1 VKRNRNRKRQQ
12 VADGTRERANLAV
25 ESFNDIP
32 LRRAL
37 FRGYRAS
44 DVRLVTAYWRAAMD
58 RLESEVRH
66 AAERATELEVEL
78 RILRTRLE
86 EYVRRETEVKKALA
100 DVEAR
105 AVEVEADA
113 KARAREVVREAEE
126 HAARLRSEALAR
138 LTRTGEELERL
149 LAARE
154 SFVTSIRA
162 ALDQIEPALRGV
174 EAAPAR
180 PQPSATAPEQ
190 TAPAPEQ
197 AEETSDVGETA
208 PLAEELRRRAVE
220 GDERERVYEGRVE
233 LDVGPFDDFGEL
245 SSFARTIRRIPG
257 VVDVDVGAFAD
268 DRATLGLTLG
278 APVVLGRAL
287 AETVPSVFRIDAAEE
302 RRLAI
307 TLAADVPRSEP

>member
-1 VKRNRNRKRQQ
+1 V
-12 VADGTRERANLAV
+12 T

-44 DVRLVTAYWRAAMD
+44 DVRLMAAYWRAAMD
-58 RLESEVRH
+58 RLESEIKH
-66 AAERATELEVEL
+66 AAERATDLEVEL

-105 AVEVEADA
+105 ALDLEADA

-126 HAARLRSEALAR
+126 HAARLRGEALQR
-138 LTRTGEELERL
+138 LTQTGEELERL

-154 SFVTSIRA
+154 SFVTSIRG
-162 ALDQIEPALRGV
+162 ALDRIEPALRGV
-174 EAAPAR
+174 ETAAP
-180 PQPSATAPEQ
+180 TAQERS
-190 TAPAPEQ
+190 APAEEPEP
-197 AEETSDVGETA
+197 AAPPEPSDQDEAT
-208 PLAEELRRRAVE
+208 PLADDLRRRALE

-268 DRATLGLTLG
+268 GRASLGITLGV
-278 APVVLGRAL
+278 PVVLGRAL
-287 AETVPSVFRIDAAEE
+287 AETVPAAFAVDSAGE
-302 RRLAI
+302 RSLAI
-307 TLAADVPRSEP
+307 TFAADAPRSES

>member
-1 VKRNRNRKRQQ
+1 V
-12 VADGTRERANLAV
+12 T

-44 DVRLVTAYWRAAMD
+44 DVHLVAAYWRAAMD
-58 RLESEVRH
+58 RLESEIKH
-66 AAERATELEVEL
+66 AAERATDLEVEL

-105 AVEVEADA
+105 ALDLEADA

-126 HAARLRSEALAR
+126 HAARLRGEALQR
-138 LTRTGEELERL
+138 LTQTGEELERL

-162 ALDQIEPALRGV
+162 ALDRIEPALRGV
-174 EAAPAR
+174 ETAAPA
-180 PQPSATAPEQ
+180 PQEASAPPEEPEPAAAPE
-190 TAPAPEQ
+190 P
-197 AEETSDVGETA
+197 SDQDEAT
-208 PLAEELRRRAVE
+208 PLADDLRRRALE

-245 SSFARTIRRIPG
+245 SSFARSIRRIPG

-268 DRATLGLTLG
+268 GRASLGITLGV
-278 APVVLGRAL
+278 PVVLGRAL
-287 AETVPSVFRIDAAEE
+287 AETVPAAFAVDSAGE
-302 RRLAI
+302 RSLAI
-307 TLAADVPRSEP
+307 TLAADAPRSES

>member
-1 VKRNRNRKRQQ
+1 M
-12 VADGTRERANLAV
+12 T

-32 LRRAL
+32 LRRSL

-44 DVRLVTAYWRAAMD
+44 DVHLMAAYWRAAMD
-58 RLESEVRH
+58 RLESEVKH

-86 EYVRRETEVKKALA
+86 EYVRRETEVKQALA

-105 AVEVEADA
+105 ALAIEADA

-126 HAARLRSEALAR
+126 HAARLRGEALQR
-138 LTRTGEELERL
+138 LTQTGAELERL

-162 ALDQIEPALRGV
+162 ALDRIEPALRGV
-174 EAAPAR
+174 ETAAPA
-180 PQPSATAPEQ
+180 PQEPQEPQEPQGHDAPPEELAAPPEPSHEDEAT
-190 TAPAPEQ
+190 
-197 AEETSDVGETA
+197 
-208 PLAEELRRRAVE
+208 PLADDLRRRALE

-268 DRATLGLTLG
+268 GRASLGITLGV
-278 APVVLGRAL
+278 PVVLGRAL
-287 AETVPSVFRIDAAEE
+287 AETVPAAFAVDSAGE
-302 RRLAI
+302 RSLAI
-307 TLAADVPRSEP
+307 TLAAEAPRSEP

>member
-1 VKRNRNRKRQQ
+1 V
-12 VADGTRERANLAV
+12 T

-44 DVRLVTAYWRAAMD
+44 DVHLVAAYWRAAMD
-58 RLESEVRH
+58 RLESEIKH
-66 AAERATELEVEL
+66 ATERATDLEVEL

-105 AVEVEADA
+105 ALDLEADA

-126 HAARLRSEALAR
+126 HAARLRGEALQR
-138 LTRTGEELERL
+138 LTQTGEELERL

-162 ALDQIEPALRGV
+162 ALDRIEPALRGV
-174 EAAPAR
+174 ETAAPA
-180 PQPSATAPEQ
+180 PQEAS
-190 TAPAPEQ
+190 APAEEPEP
-197 AEETSDVGETA
+197 AAPPEPSDQDEAT
-208 PLAEELRRRAVE
+208 PLADDLRRRALE

-268 DRATLGLTLG
+268 GRASLGITLGV
-278 APVVLGRAL
+278 PVVLGRAL
-287 AETVPSVFRIDAAEE
+287 AETVPAAFAVDSAAE
-302 RRLAI
+302 RSLAI
-307 TLAADVPRSEP
+307 TFAADAPRSES

>member
-1 VKRNRNRKRQQ
+1 V
-12 VADGTRERANLAV
+12 T
-25 ESFNDIP
+25 ESFSDIP
-32 LRRAL
+32 LRRSL

-44 DVRLVTAYWRAAMD
+44 DVHLVAAYWRAAMD
-58 RLESEVRH
+58 RLESEVKH

-86 EYVRRETEVKKALA
+86 EYVRRETEVKQALA

-105 AVEVEADA
+105 ALATEADA

-126 HAARLRSEALAR
+126 HAARLRGEALQR
-138 LTRTGEELERL
+138 LTQTGAELERL

-154 SFVTSIRA
+154 SFVTSIRS
-162 ALDQIEPALRGV
+162 ALDRIEPALRGV
-174 EAAPAR
+174 ETAAPAR
-180 PQPSATAPEQ
+180 QEPQEPSTPPEELAAPPEPSHEDEAT
-190 TAPAPEQ
+190 
-197 AEETSDVGETA
+197 
-208 PLAEELRRRAVE
+208 PLADDLRRRALE

-268 DRATLGLTLG
+268 GRASLGITLGV
-278 APVVLGRAL
+278 PVVLGRAL
-287 AETVPSVFRIDAAEE
+287 AETVPAAFAVDSAGE
-302 RRLAI
+302 RSLAI
-307 TLAADVPRSEP
+307 TLAAEAPRSEP

>member
-1 VKRNRNRKRQQ
+1 MTKTHG
-12 VADGTRERANLAV
+12 DSIG
-25 ESFNDIP
+25 DIP
-32 LRRAL
+32 LRRAF

-44 DVRLVTAYWRAAMD
+44 DVHLMAAYWRAAMD
-58 RLESEVRH
+58 RLESEVKH

-100 DVEAR
+100 DIEAR
-105 AVEVEADA
+105 ALEIEADA

-126 HAARLRSEALAR
+126 HAARLRVEALKR
-138 LTRTGEELERL
+138 LTQTGEELERL

-162 ALDQIEPALRGV
+162 ALERIEPALRGV
-174 EAAPAR
+174 ATAVPAPQVPSAPVEERAAP
-180 PQPSATAPEQ
+180 PEPSDDEEAT
-190 TAPAPEQ
+190 
-197 AEETSDVGETA
+197 
-208 PLAEELRRRAVE
+208 PLADDLRRRALE

-245 SSFARTIRRIPG
+245 SSFARTIRRIAG

-268 DRATLGLTLG
+268 GRASLGITLGV
-278 APVVLGRAL
+278 PVVLGRAL
-287 AETVPSVFRIDAAEE
+287 AETVPAAFAVDSAGE
-302 RRLAI
+302 RNLAI
-307 TLAADVPRSEP
+307 TLAADAPRPEP

>member
-1 VKRNRNRKRQQ
+1 V
-12 VADGTRERANLAV
+12 D
-25 ESFNDIP
+25 DIP

-44 DVRLVTAYWRAAMD
+44 DVHLVAAYWRAAMD

-105 AVEVEADA
+105 ALGLEADA
-113 KARAREVVREAEE
+113 KAQAREVVREAEE
-126 HAARLRSEALAR
+126 HAARLRGEALER

-162 ALDQIEPALRGV
+162 ALNQIEPALRGV
-174 EAAPAR
+174 ETAAPAR
-180 PQPSATAPEQ
+180 PEPSAPPLEPA
-190 TAPAPEQ
+190 APAPERL
-197 AEETSDVGETA
+197 EEESDEGEAA
-208 PLAEELRRRAVE
+208 PLADELRRRAVE

-257 VVDVDVGAFAD
+257 VVDVDVGAFSD

-278 APVVLGRAL
+278 APVVLARAL
-287 AETVPSVFRIDAAEE
+287 GETVPAAFRIDAAEE

>member
-1 VKRNRNRKRQQ
+1 M
-12 VADGTRERANLAV
+12 T

-44 DVRLVTAYWRAAMD
+44 DVHLVAAYWRAAMD
-58 RLESEVRH
+58 RLESEIKH
-66 AAERATELEVEL
+66 AAERATDLEVEL

-105 AVEVEADA
+105 ALDLEADA

-126 HAARLRSEALAR
+126 HAARLRGEALQR
-138 LTRTGEELERL
+138 LTQTGEELERL

-162 ALDQIEPALRGV
+162 ALDRIEPALRGV
-174 EAAPAR
+174 ETAAPA
-180 PQPSATAPEQ
+180 PQEASAPPEEPEPAAAPE
-190 TAPAPEQ
+190 P
-197 AEETSDVGETA
+197 SDQDEAT
-208 PLAEELRRRAVE
+208 PLADDLRRRALE

-245 SSFARTIRRIPG
+245 SSFARSIRRIPG

-268 DRATLGLTLG
+268 GRASLGITLGV
-278 APVVLGRAL
+278 PVVLGRAL
-287 AETVPSVFRIDAAEE
+287 AETVPAAFAVDSAGE
-302 RRLAI
+302 RSLAI
-307 TLAADVPRSEP
+307 TLAADAPRSES

>member
-1 VKRNRNRKRQQ
+1 V
-12 VADGTRERANLAV
+12 T

-32 LRRAL
+32 LRRSL

-44 DVRLVTAYWRAAMD
+44 DVHLMAAYWRAAMD
-58 RLESEVRH
+58 RLESEVKH

-86 EYVRRETEVKKALA
+86 EYVRRETEVKQALA
-100 DVEAR
+100 DIEAR
-105 AVEVEADA
+105 ALAIEADA

-126 HAARLRSEALAR
+126 HAARLRGEALQR
-138 LTRTGEELERL
+138 LTQTGAELERL

-154 SFVTSIRA
+154 SFVTTIRA
-162 ALDQIEPALRGV
+162 ALDRIEPALRGV
-174 EAAPAR
+174 ETAAPAQQE
-180 PQPSATAPEQ
+180 PQEPSTPPEELAAPPEPSHEDEAT
-190 TAPAPEQ
+190 
-197 AEETSDVGETA
+197 
-208 PLAEELRRRAVE
+208 PLADDLRRRALE

-268 DRATLGLTLG
+268 GRASLGITLGV
-278 APVVLGRAL
+278 PVVLGRAL
-287 AETVPSVFRIDAAEE
+287 AETVPAAFAVDSAGE
-302 RRLAI
+302 RSLAI
-307 TLAADVPRSEP
+307 TLAAEAPRSEP